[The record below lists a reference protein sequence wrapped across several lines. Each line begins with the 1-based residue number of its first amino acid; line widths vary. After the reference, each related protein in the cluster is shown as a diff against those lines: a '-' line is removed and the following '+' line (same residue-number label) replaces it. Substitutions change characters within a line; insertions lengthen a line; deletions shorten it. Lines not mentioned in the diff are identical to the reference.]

1 MCPIAIPSHTAIAGN
16 ITGVPPAM
24 ATPIFTACAILS
36 RFMCPGTIS
45 LYEHTIPTKGLSI
58 SSFVMPSA
66 LNRDLCGACC
76 IPTLTLSLFIFFSFP
91 ITRVDSCTKQ
101 AVYVQYTTAER
112 SRSFRPASVLRL
124 TSFRQVPAGSNVRLW
139 YI

>member
-16 ITGVPPAM
+16 ITGVPPAI

-58 SSFVMPSA
+58 SSIVMPSA

-76 IPTLTLSLFIFFSFP
+76 IPTLTLSLFIFFPF
-91 ITRVDSCTKQ
+91 Q
-101 AVYVQYTTAER
+101 ARILFLGDCDFHSITAER
-112 SRSFRPASVLRL
+112 SRSFRPAAVLRL
-124 TSFRQVPAGSNVRLW
+124 TSYRQVPAGSNVRL
-139 YI
+139 